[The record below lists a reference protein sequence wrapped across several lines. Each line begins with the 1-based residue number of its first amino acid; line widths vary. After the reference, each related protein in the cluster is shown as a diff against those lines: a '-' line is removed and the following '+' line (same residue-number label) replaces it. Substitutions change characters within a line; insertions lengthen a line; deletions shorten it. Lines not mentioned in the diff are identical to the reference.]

1 MRNMSTRSKAKKMLS
16 EKDIEQFAEAEWK
29 RI

>member
-1 MRNMSTRSKAKKMLS
+1 MSTRSKAKKMLS